1 MKHESWNN
9 VVKGLLVGLLLLVI
23 AALIFVCTKISF
35 LFTPIS
41 TFLST
46 IMGPF
51 LIAGFLYYL
60 LQPLVKLL
68 RKLHVTGRAANVMAF
83 VFLVLIIVGGL
94 AYLIPQVVDQV
105 VGLVN
110 SIPAFLKDTESFV
123 RTFAKS
129 NLAAELHIQDIL
141 NSINLNQ
148 GEALKFA
155 SKHLSTGAITFSAVV
170 GHIGNALVNVF
181 MAPLVL
187 FYFMKDGDRLSPS
200 LQRFTPPRWRKF
212 VANLLHKMNATMDSY
227 FTGQFTD
234 MLIVGIL
241 SCIGY
246 TISGTPYALVIG
258 ITAGI
263 MNMVPYIGPWLGAIP
278 AVLVASTVSWKQVV
292 FAVIV
297 AVAVQQI
304 DNNFV
309 YPNVIGKSME
319 IHPLTVLVLLL
330 TAGNMFGLL
339 GVILGIPVYAV
350 IKTILA
356 CLVEEPRITFFNF
369 MRRDKAVAAA
379 AGDDADAETPKPEEP
394 SSDKKDAAD
403 KK

>member
-1 MKHESWNN
+1 MKRESWSN
-9 VVKGLLVGLLLLVI
+9 VLKCLLVGLLLLVI

-68 RKLHVTGRAANVMAF
+68 HKLHVKGRAANIGAF
-83 VFLVLIIVGGL
+83 VLLLLLIVGGL
-94 AYLIPQVVDQV
+94 AYLIPQIVDQV
-105 VGLVN
+105 VSMVN
-110 SIPAFLKDTESFV
+110 SFPSFLKEAESFV
-123 RTFAKS
+123 RSFANSKI
-129 NLAAELHIQDIL
+129 AADLHIADIL
-141 NSINLNQ
+141 RNVNLDKT
-148 GEALKFA
+148 EALKFA
-155 SKHLSTGAITFSAVV
+155 GKHLSTGAITFSAVV

-187 FYFMKDGDRLSPS
+187 FYFMKDGDKLSPS
-200 LQRFTPPRWRKF
+200 IQRFTPPKWREF
-212 VANLLHKMNATMDSY
+212 VGNLLHRMNATMDSY

-258 ITAGI
+258 MTAGV
-263 MNMVPYIGPWLGAIP
+263 MNMVPYIGPWLGAVP
-278 AVLVASTVSWKQVV
+278 AVLVAATVSWKQVI
-292 FAVIV
+292 FAIIV
-297 AVAVQQI
+297 AVVVQQI

-309 YPNVIGKSME
+309 YPNVMGKSME

-350 IKTILA
+350 IKTTLA
-356 CLVEEPRITFFNF
+356 CLVEEPRIPFFNF
-369 MRRDKAVAAA
+369 MRRDKAVEEA
-379 AGDDADAETPKPEEP
+379 ADAEGDDEGKTDAAAEKD
-394 SSDKKDAAD
+394 DKK
-403 KK
+403 

>member
-1 MKHESWNN
+1 MNRDSMNRL
-9 VVKGLLVGLLLLVI
+9 VKVLLVGVTFLVI
-23 AALIFVCTKISF
+23 AGLVFILSKISF
-35 LFTPIS
+35 IFSPIT

-68 RKLHVTGRAANVMAF
+68 QKIHVRGRAANVLAF
-83 VFLVLIIVGGL
+83 VLLILILGAGL
-94 AYLIPQVVDQV
+94 AYLIPQVVKQIASL
-105 VGLVN
+105 VGNLPSFMRDAEVWVRHLAN
-110 SIPAFLKDTESFV
+110 SKIAG
-123 RTFAKS
+123 
-129 NLAAELHIQDIL
+129 ELHVRDVL
-141 NSINLNQ
+141 KSVNLDSSQIANY
-148 GEALKFA
+148 A
-155 SKHLSTGAITFSAVV
+155 SKYVGSSAATVGTIA
-170 GHIGNALVNVF
+170 GHIGNALVNIF

-187 FYFMKDGDRLSPS
+187 FYFMKDGGKLSGS
-200 LQRFTPPRWRKF
+200 IQRFVSPKWREF
-212 VANLLHKMNATMDSY
+212 VANLLSRMNTTMESY
-227 FTGQFTD
+227 FSGQFMD

-246 TISGTPYALVIG
+246 AISGTPYALIIG

-278 AVLVASTVSWKQVV
+278 AVLVAMTVSWTQVI
-292 FAVIV
+292 FAIIV

-339 GVILGIPVYAV
+339 GVILGIPAYAV
-350 IKTILA
+350 AKTVLK
-356 CLVEEPRITFFNF
+356 CLVDEPRLHFFSW
-369 MRRDKAVAAA
+369 MRKPAPATDAPATPASDDKQA
-379 AGDDADAETPKPEEP
+379 
-394 SSDKKDAAD
+394 KDTT
-403 KK
+403 KL

>member
-1 MKHESWNN
+1 MKRESLSQ
-9 VVKGLLVGLLLLVI
+9 VIKLLLIGTLLLVL
-23 AALIFVCTKISF
+23 AGLVFLGTKISF
-35 LFTPIS
+35 LFTPIT

-68 RKLHVTGRAANVMAF
+68 HKLHVRGRNANVIAF
-83 VFLVLIIVGGL
+83 ILLIVILLGGL
-94 AYLIPQVVDQV
+94 AYIIPQVVTQV
-105 VGLVN
+105 ASLVSN
-110 SIPAFLKDTESFV
+110 VPSFLREAE
-123 RTFAKS
+123 TFIRGFAHSKI
-129 NLAAELHIQDIL
+129 AAELHIADIL
-141 NSINLNQ
+141 NSVNLS
-148 GEALKFA
+148 KSSVMKYVSKYA
-155 SKHLSTGAITFSAVV
+155 SSYISTGATTFGAVV
-170 GHIGNALVNVF
+170 GHIGNVLVNVF

-187 FYFMKDGDRLSPS
+187 FYFMKDGGKLSGS
-200 LQRFTPPRWRKF
+200 IQRFVAPSWRGF
-212 VANLLHKMNATMDSY
+212 VANLLAKMNATMESY
-227 FTGQFTD
+227 FTGQFAD

-241 SCIGY
+241 SCVGY
-246 TISGTPYALVIG
+246 AISGTPYALIIG

-278 AVLVASTVSWKQVV
+278 AVLVAMTVSWKQVI
-292 FAVIV
+292 FAIIV
-297 AVAVQQI
+297 AVLVQQI

-350 IKTILA
+350 VKTVLA
-356 CLVEEPRITFFNF
+356 CLVNEPRLHFFSY
-369 MRRDKAVAAA
+369 MRKEPAP
-379 AGDDADAETPKPEEP
+379 AETAPATADEDSKTEKPTKE
-394 SSDKKDAAD
+394 
-403 KK
+403 